1 MSGPGRPAGPRA
13 DRKHFGAALLFATGS
28 AAHLERLQA
37 LASSTGIRLDPDGL
51 YKGRSVSAAE
61 ERNIYPAMGQP
72 FIEPELREGQ
82 GEIERALKGELP
94 NLATDCDLKG
104 ILHCHTDASDGTETL
119 EKMAKATRSRGYAY
133 FGVAD
138 HSKSAHYD
146 GGCPRNRSTRSRRRR
161 TASTSALERT
171 SGP

>member
-82 GEIERALKGELP
+82 ESHLSLRFF
-94 NLATDCDLKG
+94 
-104 ILHCHTDASDGTETL
+104 
-119 EKMAKATRSRGYAY
+119 
-133 FGVAD
+133 FG
-138 HSKSAHYD
+138 SA
-146 GGCPRNRSTRSRRRR
+146 GSVNS
-161 TASTSALERT
+161 
-171 SGP
+171 